1 MSTDIN
7 SVILVGRLTR
17 DASVDY
23 LPSGSPV
30 ASISIAVN
38 RGKKEGEQWVNEVN
52 FFDVSLFGK
61 SAENLKQYLL
71 KGKQVAIQ
79 GSLKQDRWEKDGQKF
94 SKIRIM
100 ANNIELLGGRS
111 EGGQNGGGSY
121 GNSYGNG
128 GSSYGSST
136 GGFQPRNNF
145 ASSQQGDSYG
155 SMDSGESFGDDG
167 SGFSEDIPF

>member
-71 KGKQVAIQ
+71 SEKNANVYIERIIQ
-79 GSLKQDRWEKDGQKF
+79 SVMTSYTIVNHNDPSLLNVPLVYDANQMTIDLLDMITMLFEHMKD
-94 SKIRIM
+94 
-100 ANNIELLGGRS
+100 
-111 EGGQNGGGSY
+111 
-121 GNSYGNG
+121 
-128 GSSYGSST
+128 
-136 GGFQPRNNF
+136 
-145 ASSQQGDSYG
+145 
-155 SMDSGESFGDDG
+155 
-167 SGFSEDIPF
+167 